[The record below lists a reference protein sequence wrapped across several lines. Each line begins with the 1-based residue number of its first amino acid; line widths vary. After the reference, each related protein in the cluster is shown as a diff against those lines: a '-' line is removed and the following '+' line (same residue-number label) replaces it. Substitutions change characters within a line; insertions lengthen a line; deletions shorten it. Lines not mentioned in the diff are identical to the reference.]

1 MKSKNEKLAKRLGTI
16 LARLNAGERLYLKEL
31 EAEFNVHERTIW
43 RDFERLAYL
52 PLIREDGCY
61 FLDMSSVRQQSS
73 NSMNKFIN
81 NMGLESFIPIK
92 LNMNN
97 WQTQDVPIFLFK
109 NVRIEDVS
117 SFTDLFDLMSGA
129 IGNLNL
135 ISFTY
140 KGKILK
146 HVYPYRLV
154 NDRGIWYL
162 AAIYQDNLHSF
173 RIAYIS
179 QFLQSEDKYK
189 HQSHI
194 QDEIIR
200 QGMQWIDID
209 KSDVL
214 IQVDS
219 HVALR
224 FIDSDLLPNIQVLKE
239 MDDGSLLISSQVTR
253 LHDVIPILKA
263 WMPHVEVLSPVSL
276 KHELIRDLYASL
288 ERNKMM

>member
-16 LARLNAGERLYLKEL
+16 LARLNAGERLYLKDL

-43 RDFERLAYL
+43 RDFERLSYL

-73 NSMNKFIN
+73 NNMNKLIQN
-81 NMGLESFIPIK
+81 TGLESLIPIK
-92 LNMNN
+92 LNMDN
-97 WQTQDVPIFLFK
+97 WQTNDMPTFLFK

-117 SFTDLFDLMSGA
+117 CFTDLFDVLASA
-129 IGNLNL
+129 ISSQQQ

-140 KGKILK
+140 KDKLLEQA
-146 HVYPYRLV
+146 HPYRLV

-162 AAIYQDNLHSF
+162 AAVCQSHLHSF

-179 QFLQSEDKYK
+179 QFQQHDDKYK
-189 HQSHI
+189 PQANV

-200 QGMQWIDID
+200 QGMQWLSID

-214 IQVDS
+214 IQVDAD
-219 HVALR
+219 VAPR
-224 FIDSDLLPNIQVLKE
+224 FLDGELLPNIQVLKE

-263 WMPHVEVLSPVSL
+263 WMPHVEVLSPISL

-288 ERNKMM
+288 ERTKMM

>member
-16 LARLNAGERLYLKEL
+16 LARLNAGERLYLKDL
-31 EAEFNVHERTIW
+31 ETEFNVHERTIW
-43 RDFERLAYL
+43 RDFERLSCL
-52 PLIREDGCY
+52 PLISEDGCY

-117 SFTDLFDLMSGA
+117 SFTDLFDLMSCA

-140 KGKILK
+140 KGKILE
-146 HVYPYRLV
+146 HVHPYRLV

-219 HVALR
+219 HVASR

-263 WMPHVEVLSPVSL
+263 WMPYVEVLSPVSL

>member
-1 MKSKNEKLAKRLGTI
+1 MKSKNEKLAQRLGTI
-16 LARLNAGERLYLKEL
+16 LARLNAGERLYLKDL

-43 RDFERLAYL
+43 RDFERLSYL
-52 PLIREDGCY
+52 PLMSEDGCY

-73 NSMNKFIN
+73 NSMNKLIQ

-92 LNMNN
+92 LNVNN
-97 WQTQDVPIFLFK
+97 WQCNDIPTFLFK

-117 SFTDLFDLMSGA
+117 SFTDLFGLLTTA
-129 IGNLNL
+129 ISNLSL

-140 KGKILK
+140 KDKLLDQ
-146 HVYPYRLV
+146 VEPYRLV

-162 AAIYQDNLHSF
+162 AAVYQGNLHSF

-179 QFLQSEDKYK
+179 QFQQCEDKYK
-189 HQSHI
+189 AQSNI

-200 QGMQWIDID
+200 QGMQWLDID

-214 IQVDS
+214 IQVDA
-219 HVALR
+219 HVAPR
-224 FIDSDLLPNIQVLKE
+224 FLEGELLPNIQVLKA

-253 LHDVIPILKA
+253 LQDVMPTLKA
-263 WMPHVEVLSPVSL
+263 YMPHVEVLSPISL

-288 ERNKMM
+288 ERTKMM

>member
-1 MKSKNEKLAKRLGTI
+1 KMENEELAKRLGTI
-16 LARLNAGERLYLKEL
+16 LARLNTGERLYLKDL
-31 EAEFNVHERTIW
+31 EVEFNVHERTIW
-43 RDFERLAYL
+43 RDFERLSYL
-52 PLIREDGCY
+52 PLIREEGCY

-73 NSMNKFIN
+73 NNMNKFIH
-81 NMGLESFIPIK
+81 NMGLESLIPIK

-97 WQTQDVPIFLFK
+97 WQTNDVPIFLFK

-117 SFTDLFDLMSGA
+117 SFTDLFDVLASA
-129 IGNLNL
+129 ISSQQQ

-140 KGKILK
+140 KDKLLEQA
-146 HVYPYRLV
+146 HPYRLV

-162 AAIYQDNLHSF
+162 AAVCQNHLHSF

-179 QFLQSEDKYK
+179 QLQLSGDKYK
-189 HQSHI
+189 PQANI
-194 QDEIIR
+194 QNEIIR

-209 KSDVL
+209 KLDVL

-219 HVALR
+219 HVASR
-224 FIDSDLLPNIQVLKE
+224 FLDGGLLPNIQVLKE
-239 MDDGSLLISSQVTR
+239 MDDGSLLISSQITR

-288 ERNKMM
+288 ERVKMM

>member
-1 MKSKNEKLAKRLGTI
+1 MKIKNEKLAKRLGTI
-16 LARLNAGERLYLKEL
+16 LARLNAGERLCLKDL

-43 RDFERLAYL
+43 RDFERLSYL

-73 NSMNKFIN
+73 NNMNKLIQN
-81 NMGLESFIPIK
+81 AGLESLIPIK

-97 WQTQDVPIFLFK
+97 WQTNDMPTFLFK

-117 SFTDLFDLMSGA
+117 NFTDLFDVLTNA
-129 IGNLNL
+129 INSQRQV
-135 ISFTY
+135 SFTY
-140 KGKILK
+140 KDKLLEQ
-146 HVYPYRLV
+146 VQPYRLV

-162 AAIYQDNLHSF
+162 AAVYHSHLHSF

-179 QFLQSEDKYK
+179 QFKLSDDKYK
-189 HQSHI
+189 PQANI

-200 QGMQWIDID
+200 QGMQWLDIE

-214 IQVDS
+214 IQVDA
-219 HVALR
+219 HVASR
-224 FIDSDLLPNIQVLKE
+224 FLEGALLPNIQVLKE

-263 WMPHVEVLSPVSL
+263 WMPHVEVLSPASL

-288 ERNKMM
+288 ERTKMM

>member
-16 LARLNAGERLYLKEL
+16 LARLNSGERLYLKDL

-43 RDFERLAYL
+43 RDFERLSYL

-73 NSMNKFIN
+73 NNMNKFIH

-97 WQTQDVPIFLFK
+97 WQTNDVPTFLFK

-117 SFTDLFDLMSGA
+117 DFTDLFGFLTTA
-129 IGNLNL
+129 ISSQRQ

-140 KGKILK
+140 KDKLLEQL
-146 HVYPYRLV
+146 HPYRLV

-162 AAIYQDNLHSF
+162 AAMYQNHLHSF

-179 QFLQSEDKYK
+179 QLQLSDDKYK
-189 HQSHI
+189 PQSNI

-200 QGMQWIDID
+200 QGMQWLDID

-214 IQVDS
+214 IQVDA
-219 HVALR
+219 HVASR
-224 FIDSDLLPNIQVLKE
+224 FLDDDLLPNIQVLKE

-263 WMPHVEVLSPVSL
+263 WMPHVEVLSPISL

>member
-16 LARLNAGERLYLKEL
+16 LARLNAGERLYLKDL
-31 EAEFNVHERTIW
+31 EVEFNVHERTIW
-43 RDFERLAYL
+43 RDFERLSYL
-52 PLIREDGCY
+52 PLQREEGCY

-73 NSMNKFIN
+73 NNMNKLIQN
-81 NMGLESFIPIK
+81 TGLESFIPIK

-97 WQTQDVPIFLFK
+97 WQTNDVPTFLFK
-109 NVRIEDVS
+109 NVRIEDAS
-117 SFTDLFDLMSGA
+117 SFTDLFDLLTNA
-129 IGNLNL
+129 ISSQHQ

-140 KGKILK
+140 KDKSLEQV
-146 HVYPYRLV
+146 HPYRLV

-162 AAIYQDNLHSF
+162 AAVYHSHLHSF

-179 QFLQSEDKYK
+179 QFKLRDDKYK
-189 HQSHI
+189 PQANI

-200 QGMQWIDID
+200 QGMQWLSID
-209 KSDVL
+209 KSNVL
-214 IQVDS
+214 IQVDAD
-219 HVALR
+219 VAPR
-224 FIDSDLLPNIQVLKE
+224 FLDGGLLPNIQVLKE

-276 KHELIRDLYASL
+276 KQELIRDLYASL
-288 ERNKMM
+288 ERTKMM

>member
-16 LARLNAGERLYLKEL
+16 LARLNAGEHLYLKDL

-43 RDFERLAYL
+43 RDFERLSYL

-73 NSMNKFIN
+73 NNMNKLIQN
-81 NMGLESFIPIK
+81 TGLESFIPIK

-97 WQTQDVPIFLFK
+97 WETNDMPTFLFK

-117 SFTDLFDLMSGA
+117 SFTDLFDVLASA
-129 IGNLNL
+129 ISSQRQ

-140 KGKILK
+140 KGKLLEQ
-146 HVYPYRLV
+146 VQSYRLV

-162 AAIYQDNLHSF
+162 AAVYHSNLHSF

-179 QFLQSEDKYK
+179 QFQLSDDKYK
-189 HQSHI
+189 QQANI

-200 QGMQWIDID
+200 QGMQWLSID

-214 IQVDS
+214 IQVDA
-219 HVALR
+219 HVASR
-224 FIDSDLLPNIQVLKE
+224 FLDGDLLPNIQVLKE

-288 ERNKMM
+288 ERVKMM

>member
-1 MKSKNEKLAKRLGTI
+1 MKIKNEKLAKRLGTI
-16 LARLNAGERLYLKEL
+16 LARLNVGERLCLKDL
-31 EAEFNVHERTIW
+31 EVEFNVHERTIW
-43 RDFERLAYL
+43 RDFERLSYL

-73 NSMNKFIN
+73 NSMNKLIQN
-81 NMGLESFIPIK
+81 AGLESFIPVR
-92 LNMNN
+92 LNMSN
-97 WQTQDVPIFLFK
+97 WQSSDIPMFLFK

-117 SFTDLFDLMSGA
+117 EFTDLFDVLTNA
-129 IGNLNL
+129 ISAQNQ

-140 KGKILK
+140 KDKIVEQA
-146 HVYPYRLV
+146 HPYRLV

-162 AAIYQDNLHSF
+162 AAVYKGNLHSF

-179 QFLQSEDKYK
+179 QLQLSDDKYK
-189 HQSHI
+189 PQANI

-200 QGMQWIDID
+200 QGMQWLDID
-209 KSDVL
+209 KSEVL
-214 IQVDS
+214 IQVDA
-219 HVALR
+219 HVIPHFLGG
-224 FIDSDLLPNIQVLKE
+224 DLLPNIQVLKE

-253 LHDVIPILKA
+253 LHDVIPTLKA
-263 WMPHVEVLSPVSL
+263 WMPHVEVLSPISL

>member
-1 MKSKNEKLAKRLGTI
+1 MKSKNEKLAQRLGTI
-16 LARLNAGERLYLKEL
+16 LARLNAGERLYLKDL

-43 RDFERLAYL
+43 RDFERLSYL
-52 PLIREDGCY
+52 PLQREDGCY

-73 NSMNKFIN
+73 NNMNKLIH

-97 WQTQDVPIFLFK
+97 WQTNDVPTFLFK

-117 SFTDLFDLMSGA
+117 DFTDLFDVLTDA
-129 IGNLNL
+129 ISSQQQ

-140 KGKILK
+140 KDKLLEQ
-146 HVYPYRLV
+146 VQPYRLV

-162 AAIYQDNLHSF
+162 AAVYHSNLHSF

-179 QFLQSEDKYK
+179 QFQLSDDKYK
-189 HQSHI
+189 QQANI

-200 QGMQWIDID
+200 QGMQWLSID

-214 IQVDS
+214 IQVDA
-219 HVALR
+219 HVASR
-224 FIDSDLLPNIQVLKE
+224 FIDGDLLPNIQVLKE

-288 ERNKMM
+288 ERTKMM